1 MKKVWEEKQDKRLIV
16 KILTIRFLRRA
27 GPTFFELGL
36 LKIRMICQKSFL
48 PNGNNPPAQVFQKWS
63 RSLQSGADSFY
74 GGAGLPK
81 VEQVRLVVGVPA
93 PVIVVL
99 SACGGAGP
107 QGVLQVQD
115 LQ

>member
-1 MKKVWEEKQDKRLIV
+1 ME
-16 KILTIRFLRRA
+16 
-27 GPTFFELGL
+27 
-36 LKIRMICQKSFL
+36 
-48 PNGNNPPAQVFQKWS
+48 QVFTKRR
-63 RSLQSGADSFY
+63 RSLQNGADSFY

-99 SACGGAGP
+99 GACGGAGP
-107 QGVLQVQD
+107 QGVLEVQD